1 MGMRPMQLEQRRRP
15 GQLVIRLMD
24 GQESLWD
31 TADCCLLDIPQ
42 ECQVD
47 VLDIIHVAGYV
58 WRAAKVFQSSQEHRE
73 AFVWDRLERILEG
86 DAKGVVAG
94 LRRMATIRGL
104 SGAALREVRTVCRY
118 LENNL
123 HRMRYDKY
131 LREGYPIATGVIE
144 GACRHLVKDRM
155 ERSGMRWTLEGAQAM
170 LNVRST
176 IASSYW
182 NQFNQFRMAA
192 EQQRLHPQATLDHS
206 GRATVRM

>member
-1 MGMRPMQLEQRRRP
+1 M
-15 GQLVIRLMD
+15 
-24 GQESLWD
+24 
-31 TADCCLLDIPQ
+31 
-42 ECQVD
+42 
-47 VLDIIHVAGYV
+47 
-58 WRAAKVFQSSQEHRE
+58 WRAAKAFESSQEHRE
-73 AFVWDRLERILEG
+73 AFVWGRLERILEG

-94 LRRMATIRGL
+94 LRRMATLRGMC
-104 SGAALREVRTVCRY
+104 GIALREVCDVCRY

-123 HRMRYDKY
+123 HRMHYDEY

-182 NQFNQFRMAA
+182 NEFNQFRMAA
-192 EQQRLHPQATLDHS
+192 EQKRLHVHAALVHNGQT
-206 GRATVRM
+206 TVRV